1 LGNDLKLYKYY
12 QIADRIKSGSN
23 VLDIGCG
30 GGGLG
35 EALTGKG
42 CNLIG
47 WDLSPDRT
55 QERGKFYD
63 SLVKKDIE
71 KEEFGQEKYDVIVL
85 ADVLEHL
92 TYPEKVLKKS
102 RESLNSGGIVLVSLP
117 NVAYLDNRIGLLKGN
132 WNYTDHGILDQTHLK
147 FFTLFTA
154 EQLLLSAG
162 YRIQEIDPET
172 PSINSVWKS
181 NIFSILSE
189 AWPGLFAIG
198 WVFQVEPV
206 K

>member
-1 LGNDLKLYKYY
+1 M
-12 QIADRIKSGSN
+12 
-23 VLDIGCG
+23 
-30 GGGLG
+30 
-35 EALTGKG
+35 
-42 CNLIG
+42 
-47 WDLSPDRT
+47 
-55 QERGKFYD
+55 
-63 SLVKKDIE
+63 
-71 KEEFGQEKYDVIVL
+71 
-85 ADVLEHL
+85 
-92 TYPEKVLKKS
+92 LKKS

>member
-1 LGNDLKLYKYY
+1 MGNDLKLYKYY

-63 SLVKKDIE
+63 SLVK
-71 KEEFGQEKYDVIVL
+71 
-85 ADVLEHL
+85 
-92 TYPEKVLKKS
+92 
-102 RESLNSGGIVLVSLP
+102 
-117 NVAYLDNRIGLLKGN
+117 RILRK
-132 WNYTDHGILDQTHLK
+132 
-147 FFTLFTA
+147 
-154 EQLLLSAG
+154 
-162 YRIQEIDPET
+162 R
-172 PSINSVWKS
+172 NSVRKNMMS
-181 NIFSILSE
+181 
-189 AWPGLFAIG
+189 
-198 WVFQVEPV
+198 
-206 K
+206 